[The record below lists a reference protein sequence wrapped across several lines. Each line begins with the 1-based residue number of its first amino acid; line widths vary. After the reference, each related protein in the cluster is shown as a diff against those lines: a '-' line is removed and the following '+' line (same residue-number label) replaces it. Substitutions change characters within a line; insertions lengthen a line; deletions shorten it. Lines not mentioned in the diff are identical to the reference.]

1 MEESTIQKLKSFNYN
16 NTEQF
21 SFNGL
26 STFCRILDVIDGD
39 TLCVIFNLNDKFYR
53 FIIRLNGID
62 TCEIKSIDKNILQK
76 GIDAKNYVI
85 STLCSSNN
93 IKNYDLNFTKK
104 ETKEFFNKNFIIAYI
119 SCKKFDKFGRIL
131 ANIYLYNNEYNSR
144 NEYNSHNNLLN
155 ENSLSNLLL
164 NKKLAYPYFGGR
176 KLSNE
181 EIKKYFNID

>member
-1 MEESTIQKLKSFNYN
+1 MEESTIQKLKSFNYD
-16 NTEQF
+16 NTDQF

-26 STFCRILDVIDGD
+26 STFCRIVDVIDGD

-53 FIIRLNGID
+53 FIIRLDGID
-62 TCEIKSIDKNILQK
+62 TCEIKSIDKNIHQK

-104 ETKEFFNKNFIIAYI
+104 ETKEFFNNNFVIAYI
-119 SCKKFDKFGRIL
+119 SCKEFDKFGRIL
-131 ANIYLYNNEYNSR
+131 ANVYLCNNEYNSR
-144 NEYNSHNNLLN
+144 NNLLN

-164 NKKLAYPYFGGR
+164 NKKLAYPYFGET
-176 KLSNE
+176 KMSDE
-181 EIKKYFNID
+181 EIKKYFKF